1 MDWCVC
7 VMLAHSIL
15 RYVDANQS
23 APNKK
28 TVAILL
34 TGHARTFN
42 LTAPTL
48 RSMLVDVNSQFD
60 FFVFALAYRNG
71 QRKPTLTSNLQPPV
85 LTNYITPKILRAT
98 YKQVVPLDRLTVHV
112 VSERAVEKLLPKQL
126 RSPSEDASRHEKA
139 RAMISMM
146 FRMISSAH
154 SMVRDYEVN
163 YRRRFD
169 VILKLRFDL
178 ALLRAFILKPA
189 LVAPN
194 RTAPQSKH
202 LWLPIVVPEKMA
214 PGDSQYLLNQLRT
227 RPCDI
232 DGLLK
237 PRWCATRNY
246 LRSVVYTSL

>member
-1 MDWCVC
+1 MEWCVYI
-7 VMLAHSIL
+7 MLANSIL
-15 RYVDANQS
+15 RNVDANQS
-23 APNKK
+23 ATNKK
-28 TVAILL
+28 KVAIIL

-71 QRKPTLTSNLQPPV
+71 ERKPAITSSLQPLE
-85 LTNYITPKILRAT
+85 LTNYVTPKILRAT
-98 YKQVVPLDRLTVHV
+98 YKQVVPLDRLNVHV
-112 VSERAVEKLLPKQL
+112 VSERAVERLLPKRL
-126 RSPSEDASRHEKA
+126 RSPSEDANRHDKA

-154 SMVRDYEVN
+154 SMVRDYEVK

-178 ALLRAFILKPA
+178 AILRAFILKPA

-194 RTAPQSKH
+194 RTVLQSKNT
-202 LWLPIVVPEKMA
+202 WLPIVVPERMA
-214 PGDSQYLLNQLRT
+214 SGPSQFLLSQLRT

-232 DGLLK
+232 DGFLT
-237 PRWCATRNY
+237 PHWCAIRNH
-246 LRSVVYTSL
+246 LRS